1 MDERYQATKSAKH
14 RANGWAA
21 RRALREW
28 KTAARGVSSKDQP
41 NIFSTDETADVGID
55 NQTPVTRNQA
65 GPGLVQRSPLKS
77 SGEIGSRWRCEMMK
91 KNTVVLV
98 ILIGL
103 AVSGLALAQLSFTK
117 AQVADRIRK
126 VEDGV
131 DEFRKW
137 SENRAEHG
145 KNQAEAAK
153 SSGRKSGRTA
163 TESQKDVAREKKDE
177 LDDAL
182 GDLNKSTNRLRRK
195 FDPTDKWMETR
206 PQVENVLND
215 ARHINQVLVRG
226 KYGTQAERYWSVL
239 RASINDLARCYNL
252 TPLGV

>member
-1 MDERYQATKSAKH
+1 
-14 RANGWAA
+14 
-21 RRALREW
+21 
-28 KTAARGVSSKDQP
+28 
-41 NIFSTDETADVGID
+41 
-55 NQTPVTRNQA
+55 
-65 GPGLVQRSPLKS
+65 
-77 SGEIGSRWRCEMMK
+77 MK
-91 KNTVVLV
+91 KNILV
-98 ILIGL
+98 WSILACL
-103 AVSGLALAQLSFTK
+103 AVSGLALAQLAFTK

-137 SENRAEHG
+137 SENRAEQG
-145 KNQAEAAK
+145 KNQAQAAK
-153 SSGRKSGRTA
+153 ASGRTRGRTA

-182 GDLNKSTNRLRRK
+182 GDLNRSTNRLRRK

-206 PQVENVLND
+206 PQVENILND
-215 ARHINQVLVRG
+215 ARRINQVLVRG